1 MTLTTT
7 THRPAVWIGSA
18 TSGLVTAATVLDQ
31 LVFGTLET
39 HLQQVYEPYNVAWQG
54 ARTLLIATLLTL
66 GIAGMA
72 GWLLTARAADPT
84 RAAIL
89 GTVLFLLGLTAA
101 LTLLTAR
108 EYGQTLVPTWLG
120 LLNLLPTAVGLLAT
134 INLWRTSRTRDLGF
148 APPAGVRTPSRGVRP
163 LRARREPRRGV
174 RTPTGR

>member
-7 THRPAVWIGSA
+7 THRPALWIGLA
-18 TSGLVTAATVLDQ
+18 TSGLVAAATVLDQ

-72 GWLLTARAADPT
+72 GWLVTARAANPI
-84 RAAIL
+84 RAAIV

-101 LTLLTAR
+101 LTLLTAS
-108 EYGQTLVPTWLG
+108 EYGQTLLPTWLG
-120 LLNLLPTAVGLLAT
+120 VVNLLPVAIGVLVTVH
-134 INLWRTSRTRDLGF
+134 LWRSSVSRF
-148 APPAGVRTPSRGVRP
+148 ADRVRH
-163 LRARREPRRGV
+163 
-174 RTPTGR
+174 GR